1 MKVVAVVSAKGGVG
15 KTTLTANL
23 ADALQQSGRSVLV
36 VDLDP
41 QNSLQHYFAQPL
53 REGQGLAHVEDTA
66 AGLRDSLLAT
76 SRGVSLIPYG
86 VCDEPGRLAFE
97 RRLAGR
103 NDWLTHAFGGL
114 GLDEEQIVLL
124 DTPPGPSPYLAQALS
139 AADLAVAVVL
149 PDAGSYV
156 TVPQLQR
163 LIQTYGAANPRFQG
177 YGFVLNQLDQE
188 RRLNQDVARML
199 RDAFE
204 PHMMGGVHRDESLSE
219 ALAFG
224 QTISQYAPHSEAA
237 HDIAACARWLSDRLQ
252 YSRAEV
258 S

>member
-23 ADALQQSGRSVLV
+23 ADALRLSGHPVLA

-41 QNSLQHYFAQPL
+41 QNSLQHYFGLPL
-53 REGQGLAHVEDTA
+53 REGLGLAWAAEA
-66 AGLRDSLLAT
+66 PAGLRDALLTTA
-76 SRGVSLIPYG
+76 RGVSLVPYG
-86 VCDEPGRLAFE
+86 LCDEPRRLAFE
-97 RRLAGR
+97 RRLAER
-103 NDWLTHAFGGL
+103 ADWLARALDGL
-114 GLDEEQIVLL
+114 GLPEEQIVLL
-124 DTPPGPSPYLAQALS
+124 DTPPGPSLYLAQALS

-149 PDAGSYV
+149 PDAGSYM

-224 QTISQYAPHSEAA
+224 QTIFQYAPHSEAA
-237 HDIAACARWLSDRLQ
+237 HDIAACSRWLGDRLH